1 MPNMSYCRFQN
12 TKPDL
17 TDCLDA
23 LRDEESLSEEEAK
36 AGKRM
41 FTEFLEFCENM
52 DIIDGFDR
60 VGMEAMFEALCR
72 DN

>member
-1 MPNMSYCRFQN
+1 
-12 TKPDL
+12 
-17 TDCLDA
+17 
-23 LRDEESLSEEEAK
+23 
-36 AGKRM
+36 M
-41 FTEFLEFCENM
+41 FTEFLEFCEDM